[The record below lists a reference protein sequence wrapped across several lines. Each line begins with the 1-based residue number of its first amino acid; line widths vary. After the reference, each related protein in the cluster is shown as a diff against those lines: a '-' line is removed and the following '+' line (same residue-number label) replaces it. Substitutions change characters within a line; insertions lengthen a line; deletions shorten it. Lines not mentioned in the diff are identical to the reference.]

1 MNNGALI
8 RSPGALHYPRTVSE
22 HLAIEATR
30 SQLLELRTESG
41 TLYVFPSRWQ
51 RIRLFWIFRHFH
63 ILSPQVLSRRDRR
76 LIEKLS
82 RSALA
87 KPPLPIPKDSVLG
100 VVEQIHTRSNKAGLR
115 AVTKRTERV
124 GRSILQGTP
133 DIPGLGRRGG
143 LPDHGSLCFEEPEP
157 GNPVTANGPGSIS
170 FHEAVAAMYGA
181 RERGR
186 EGFQQWGALGMLV
199 AVCVLVIL
207 ARVYGVSLLART
219 TQMWKPPTVS
229 GLRGQAATQVLLP
242 TMSLPGVEKAKQRV
256 TPLKPETTF
265 IARKA
270 TPAPA
275 GSKASIIDSSPAGPF
290 QSAPVASSDASER
303 LFVSELPQGQFVE
316 PVVSDPSLVGELH
329 LRALIDAD
337 GSVKEVTVVSGD
349 PKLAEAGLRAVRRWH
364 YSPYQSP
371 GGSGEGETLIR
382 MLFFGQDTVSI
393 TSIARSRS
401 ESK

>member
-1 MNNGALI
+1 
-8 RSPGALHYPRTVSE
+8 
-22 HLAIEATR
+22 
-30 SQLLELRTESG
+30 
-41 TLYVFPSRWQ
+41 
-51 RIRLFWIFRHFH
+51 
-63 ILSPQVLSRRDRR
+63 
-76 LIEKLS
+76 
-82 RSALA
+82 
-87 KPPLPIPKDSVLG
+87 
-100 VVEQIHTRSNKAGLR
+100 
-115 AVTKRTERV
+115 
-124 GRSILQGTP
+124 
-133 DIPGLGRRGG
+133 
-143 LPDHGSLCFEEPEP
+143 
-157 GNPVTANGPGSIS
+157 
-170 FHEAVAAMYGA
+170 
-181 RERGR
+181 
-186 EGFQQWGALGMLV
+186 
-199 AVCVLVIL
+199 
-207 ARVYGVSLLART
+207 
-219 TQMWKPPTVS
+219 
-229 GLRGQAATQVLLP
+229 
-242 TMSLPGVEKAKQRV
+242 MSLPGVEKAKQRV